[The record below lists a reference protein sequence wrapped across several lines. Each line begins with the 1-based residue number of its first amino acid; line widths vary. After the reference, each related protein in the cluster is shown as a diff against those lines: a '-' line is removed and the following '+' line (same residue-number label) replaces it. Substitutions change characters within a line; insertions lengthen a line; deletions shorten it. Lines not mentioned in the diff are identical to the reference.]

1 MKGGKRMKSAILQS
15 FLNLASLPD
24 TDLQDWLEN
33 ADQSVQLLKQI
44 CERNEEIILYAS
56 GPHLYVH
63 SVLVPRTAVDPPDH
77 DDLSGADLM
86 LSDTWCIQKAYGG
99 GEGHRI
105 YLEPPLC
112 DPRCKTLTGA
122 EKLIYLRSFEGV
134 KECRS
139 TIEISQKL
147 VHALDLYYM
156 DERHAYCRLGDH
168 GDIEAVI
175 SVYDD
180 ENPDSWQRVHAVTI
194 RGRDL
199 ATYMALSN
207 TSLVSMFDFT
217 RSIPGA
223 SSNRDGQ
230 DPQTFQARD
239 LFYWSSVIPGHAS
252 YANGHIILHTNL
264 TESDLIDEWK
274 AEEDVTTKQYAT
286 FKIFD
291 GKNNC
296 LVETSCGPDHIVSYF
311 TKSDLPW
318 HISPAFF
325 RPEVLHKYKQDPE
338 KYTIH
343 DRSISCR
350 GAWYLKTYDI
360 NEAGQVHTYIGYL
373 ANLPYE
379 EQLYWQSFNEWP
391 KGGISK
397 RAYQTDILGEFP
409 TEDDPLA
416 ELKVMAQS
424 LDREPP
430 AWWQLRGEE
439 VVEEVLS
446 PATDSIKEWGD
457 AILAFDHMV
466 VEGFVAKRLRAIIS
480 AKGGA
485 YEKDWQ
491 SLKLLE
497 VVLPLMGHTEKEAK
511 QLVSPLKELHGLRI
525 SVKAHSSTRKKREA
539 AANARKAHGTLRKHF
554 QELAGRIRDSIK
566 EIVSALPRS

>member
-1 MKGGKRMKSAILQS
+1 MNSKVLLS
-15 FLNLASLPD
+15 FLNLASVPD

-33 ADQSVQLLKQI
+33 ADQSVRLLKQI
-44 CERNEEIILYAS
+44 CVRNEEIILYAS

-63 SVLVPRTAVDPPDH
+63 SVLVPRAAVDPPDH

-86 LSDTWCIQKAYGG
+86 LSDTWCIQRAYGG
-99 GEGHRI
+99 GEGHRV

-112 DPRCKTLTGA
+112 DPRCKTLASA
-122 EKLIYLRSFEGV
+122 EKLVYLRSFEGV
-134 KECRS
+134 KEYQS
-139 TIEISQKL
+139 SIEISQKF

-156 DERHAYCRLGDH
+156 DERHAYCRLGNH
-168 GDIEAVI
+168 GDIEDVI
-175 SVYDD
+175 SIYDNEHSD
-180 ENPDSWQRVHAVTI
+180 PLQRVRAITI

-207 TSLVSMFDFT
+207 TSLVSKFDFT
-217 RSIPGA
+217 RFIPGA
-223 SSNRDGQ
+223 FSSWDGQ
-230 DPQTFQARD
+230 DPQTFQAQD
-239 LFYWSSVIPGHAS
+239 LFYRSCVIPGHAS
-252 YANGHIILHTNL
+252 YANGHIILHTDL
-264 TESDLIDEWK
+264 TENDLIDEWK

-318 HISPAFF
+318 QISPAFF

-379 EQLYWQSFNEWP
+379 EQLYWKSFNEWP
-391 KGGISK
+391 RGSISK
-397 RAYQTDILGEFP
+397 RAYQTDILGELP

-416 ELKVMAQS
+416 ELKWQIQS
-424 LDREPP
+424 LDRDPP
-430 AWWQLRGEE
+430 AWWQPRGEE
-439 VVEEVLS
+439 VAGEVLC

-457 AILAFDHMV
+457 AILALDQLV
-466 VEGFVAKRLRAIIS
+466 IEGFLIKGLRAIIS

-485 YEKDWQ
+485 CEKDWR

-497 VVLPLMGHTEKEAK
+497 VVLSHAGHTGEEAK
-511 QLVSPLKELHGLRI
+511 MLVSPLKELHGLRV
-525 SVKAHSSTRKKREA
+525 SARAHSSTRKKREA
-539 AANARKAHGTLRKHF
+539 AASARKAHGKLRNHF

-566 EIVSALPRS
+566 EIVSTLPKA